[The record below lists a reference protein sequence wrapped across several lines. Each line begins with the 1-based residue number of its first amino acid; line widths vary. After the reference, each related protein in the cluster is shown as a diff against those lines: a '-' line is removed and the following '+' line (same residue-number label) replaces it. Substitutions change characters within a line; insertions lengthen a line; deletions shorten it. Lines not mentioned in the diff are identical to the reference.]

1 MFKIGYRTIKTA
13 IGTPI
18 AIYLAQLIGLQSF
31 ASAGII
37 TILCIQRT
45 KKRSF
50 RAAGER
56 FFACSLAMIYSFAF
70 FELLGYTPPVIGL
83 MLLFFIPTT
92 VALNIS
98 GGIVTSSV
106 IILHLYGSNSIT
118 LSSLLNEF
126 MLVVIGITVAFLVNF
141 YMPSMEQELEKY
153 RKEIEKL
160 YSIILKE
167 LSGYLITGKSAWSG
181 KEIIEAENL
190 VRKAVY
196 HAALEEENHKI
207 VDDASYYHYFKLREK
222 QLSILK
228 RILPLA
234 AKMDLSE
241 DEVSH
246 ELGEYIGFLSDHVHP
261 RNTADEY
268 IEMLEELVEEV
279 KRKDIPNSFDDFEK
293 RAALFQL
300 IKELKDYLIIKSTVK
315 PLPSSKSNK

>member
-1 MFKIGYRTIKTA
+1 M
-13 IGTPI
+13 
-18 AIYLAQLIGLQSF
+18 
-31 ASAGII
+31 
-37 TILCIQRT
+37 
-45 KKRSF
+45 
-50 RAAGER
+50 
-56 FFACSLAMIYSFAF
+56 
-70 FELLGYTPPVIGL
+70 
-83 MLLFFIPTT
+83 LFFIPTT

-106 IILHLYGSNSIT
+106 IILHLYGSSSIT

-126 MLVVIGITVAFLVNF
+126 LLVVIGITVAFLVNF
-141 YMPSMEQELEKY
+141 YMPSMERELEKY

-167 LSGYLITGKSAWSG
+167 LSGYLKTGTSAWSG
-181 KEIIEAENL
+181 KEIIDAENL

-196 HAALEEENHKI
+196 QAALEEENHKK

-246 ELGEYIGFLSDHVHP
+246 ELGEYIGFLSDHVHHH
-261 RNTADEY
+261 NTADEY
-268 IEMLEELVEEV
+268 IDMLEDVVEEV
-279 KRKDIPNSFDDFEK
+279 KKKEIPSSFDDFEK

-315 PLPSSKSNK
+315 PLPNKKTKK